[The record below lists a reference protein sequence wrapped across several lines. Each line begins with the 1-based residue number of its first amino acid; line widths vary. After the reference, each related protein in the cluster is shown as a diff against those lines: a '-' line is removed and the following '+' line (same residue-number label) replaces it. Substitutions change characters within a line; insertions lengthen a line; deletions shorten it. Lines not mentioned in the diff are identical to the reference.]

1 MADTTLKPWSQ
12 IVHLHSDVEAGDTAI
27 ATYAIDLGALVAGD
41 TQVPKVYRDAHAF
54 FAATYLTGRL
64 RRLLEDVLR
73 GLAEGKGDRVLQLRS
88 PFGGG
93 KSHTLAALYHL
104 AHHPELIGDLPDC
117 ANSVRLKPVRSVRV
131 AVFDGEKFDVRGR
144 VIDGQPVQ
152 TMWGMLAAQ
161 LGCYDVVAHHD
172 ATRGAPG
179 GDVIAQ
185 MLGDQPTLL
194 LLDEVLKYLER
205 ASAEPVLDSTLGRQV
220 QDFLQSLSVEVARAH
235 HAVMVYSLQASVRE
249 ALGNQATL
257 DMLDHLTS
265 RVDAKREPVTGDE
278 ILPVLRRRLLDQDPD
293 PAAATAAAAT
303 FATTIT
309 SARMSHTLDEA
320 GRRAAAD
327 DRLALH
333 RRIEAA
339 YPFHPALIDIM
350 TERWASLPDF
360 QRTRGALRFLSVC
373 LYTLKRDDQARIV
386 LGPGDI
392 PIEDEDVQH
401 AFFTEVGQREPFMA
415 VLQRDFLGPNAR
427 VKRIDERLGREHPAL
442 SNVHPAQRI
451 ATAILAYS
459 FGGLTR
465 QDEAGGEPIATGVA
479 ESELLSSVVSP
490 DLDSITAQAVLK
502 ELREQ
507 CLFLHYDGVHYV
519 FKTTPNVTQILE
531 AEAQNPSVSEGIDAA
546 IRSELDKRLSGRK
559 GAIIWPAHSEKIPHK
574 EPRFLLAYLPLDFAQ
589 HGPGQQE
596 RLALELCMQYGDI
609 PRQYRNGIGLAIPER
624 RQVEQLRSAARYL
637 EAIKRVRAKRQQ
649 YNLTT
654 PQMQQLK
661 EREGTE
667 NTRFESALRQLYE
680 TVWLPQT
687 GRQGLTGQSALI
699 LEKLT
704 LTGRPTAASGIHER
718 LMELLTDIAHKVFV
732 SLTADKIVT
741 LMQLGAGSNASLA
754 VNLGQVLDSFYEVLD
769 FPRLADENVLRQ
781 AVTAGVEAGVFG
793 YVGRPGQIEVGRARE
808 GGHYFVRPELVQIG
822 VAPPETQIDLREGVL
837 VLPAAIQAGAPA
849 PEVVD
854 TTTGAVQPS
863 AVTVVPP
870 ATEVPVVAPEPEPG
884 SPSPPARTVVHLEM
898 TVVPQQLYHLTSPL
912 MNLARESGHLRLVV
926 EAHKAAGFDPQW
938 LQNAVFEPLDEA
950 DIDVTE

>member
-1 MADTTLKPWSQ
+1 MADMTLTPWSQ
-12 IVHLHSDVEAGDTAI
+12 IVHLHPDVEAGDTAI

-41 TQVPKVYRDAHAF
+41 PQVPTVYRDAHAF
-54 FAATYLTGRL
+54 FAATYLTGGL

-73 GLAEGKGDRVLQLRS
+73 GLTEGKGDRVLQLRS

-93 KSHTLAALYHL
+93 KSHTLAALYHA
-104 AHHPELIGDLPDC
+104 AHHPELLRDLTGF
-117 ANSVRLKPVRSVRV
+117 LKPVRSIRV

-144 VIDGQPVQ
+144 VINGQLVQ

-220 QDFLQSLSVEVARAH
+220 QDFLQSLSVEVARAP

-249 ALGNQATL
+249 AMGNQASL

-278 ILPVLRRRLLDQDPD
+278 ILPVLRRRLLDESPD
-293 PAAATAAAAT
+293 PAAATAAASV
-303 FATTIT
+303 FAAAIT
-309 SARMSHTLDEA
+309 RARTSHALDEA
-320 GRRAAAD
+320 SRRAAED

-373 LYTLKRDDQARIV
+373 LYTLKRDNQARV
-386 LGPGDI
+386 LLGPGDI

-401 AFFTEVGQREPFMA
+401 AFFTEVGQREPFTA

-427 VKRIDERLGREHPAL
+427 IKRIDERLGREHPNL
-442 SNVHPAQRI
+442 SNVHPAQRM

-459 FGGLTR
+459 FGGLSR
-465 QDEAGGEPIATGVA
+465 QDEAGGEPIAAGVA
-479 ESELLSSVVSP
+479 ESELLSSVVGT

-531 AEAQNPSVSEGIDAA
+531 EEAQNPSVSQGIDIA
-546 IRSELDKRLSGRK
+546 IETELKNRLRGRA
-559 GAIIWPAHSEKIPHK
+559 GAIVWPTHSEDIPNK
-574 EPRFLLAYLPLDFAQ
+574 EPRFLLVYLPLDFAQ
-589 HGPGQQE
+589 RGPAQQE
-596 RLALELCMQYGDI
+596 SLALELCTQYGDI
-609 PRQYRNGIGLAIPER
+609 PRRYRNGIGLAIPER

-637 EAIKRVRAKRQQ
+637 EAVKRVRAKRAQ

-661 EREGTE
+661 DREGTE
-667 NTRFESALRQLYE
+667 QTRFESALRQLYE
-680 TVWLPQT
+680 TVWLPQA
-687 GRQGLTGQSALI
+687 GPKGLS

-704 LTGRPTAASGIHER
+704 LTGRPTRASGIHER
-718 LMELLTDIAHKVFV
+718 LMELLTDIARKVF
-732 SLTADKIVT
+732 TTITTGKIVT
-741 LMQLGAGSNASLA
+741 LMQLGVGSNAPLA
-754 VNLGQVLDSFYEVLD
+754 VSLSQVLDSFYEVLD
-769 FPRLADENVLRQ
+769 FPRLVDETVLRS
-781 AVTAGVEAGVFG
+781 AIAAGVTDGVFG
-793 YVGRPGQIEVGRARE
+793 YVTRAGQVEVGRARE
-808 GGHYFVRPELVQIG
+808 GSHYFVRLDLVRIG
-822 VAPPETQIDLREGVL
+822 VPSSETQIDLQEGL
-837 VLPAAIQAGAPA
+837 IVLPTAIQAAAPA
-849 PEVVD
+849 PEVVGIPSA
-854 TTTGAVQPS
+854 TIQPG
-863 AVTVVPP
+863 AVTVIPS
-870 ATEVPVVAPEPEPG
+870 AIGGVVTTPEPEPPP
-884 SPSPPARTVVHLEM
+884 PSRTVVHLEM

-912 MNLARESGHLRLVV
+912 MNLARESGRLRLIV
-926 EAHKAAGFDPQW
+926 EAYKSNGFDPQW

-950 DIDVTE
+950 DIEVTE